1 MNLPKMQPFFS
12 FPFGPQSAGRTSRL
26 IFLMFVLGVML
37 FCAGFLLSIFGF
49 QSCQS
54 DNLANCSMTFKVLGP
69 ALAVIGLAFVVLARS
84 RARLEARRRELEGDP
99 TNPDSFFLCGKSRQ
113 FVQFLI
119 FGFLFVACGILISV
133 LGVWIPGCGA
143 APISQNITGTVTTY
157 RNCGFLSLQIMGPLI
172 VLIGLCFFA
181 VAHIKK
187 RHSYTD
193 NNESIID
200 EEPQSPTD
208 EPFQITVGDAVII
221 FPPPPPPYFADP
233 LSPGSDQGNP
243 LPRSD
248 NPPSYNSIFTIR
260 TRNIGQEGTRDQESI
275 YTISLPSEPS
285 EAYTNPYFSSDPPP
299 KYEEKD
305 PAVPDPETTSLPSSS
320 TALNDSE
327 SSPNPA
333 PPNP

>member
-1 MNLPKMQPFFS
+1 MQPFFS
-12 FPFGPQSAGRTSRL
+12 FPFGSNNAGRTSRF
-26 IFLMFVLGVML
+26 IFFMFVFGVML

-54 DNLANCSMTFKVLGP
+54 DNLVNCSMTFKVLGP
-69 ALAVIGLAFVVLARS
+69 ALAVIGLASVVLARS
-84 RARLEARRRELEGDP
+84 RARLEARRRQSEGDQ
-99 TNPDSFFLCGKSRQ
+99 TDPDSFFLCGESRQ

-119 FGFLFVACGILISV
+119 FGFLFVTCGILISI
-133 LGVWIPGCGA
+133 LGVWLPGCGA
-143 APISQNITGTVTTY
+143 GPPSQNGTGTETTY

-172 VLIGLCFFA
+172 VLIGLCFFV

-187 RHSYTD
+187 RNSSPDH
-193 NNESIID
+193 NESIID

-233 LSPGSDQGNP
+233 LSPGSGQGTP

-248 NPPSYNSIFTIR
+248 NPPSYNSIFNIR
-260 TRNIGQEGTRDQESI
+260 SRNIGQGNIQDQESI
-275 YTISLPSEPS
+275 YTISLPSEPA
-285 EAYTNPYFSSDPPP
+285 EVYTNPYFSSDPPP

-305 PAVPDPETTSLPSSS
+305 PAVPDLETTSSPSSS
-320 TALNDSE
+320 STTLNDSAE
-327 SSPNPA
+327 SSPNPVL
-333 PPNP
+333 PDP